1 MRALGTRV
9 IATSLSLA
17 AILGT
22 AACTPARE
30 APARGDGQPAEE
42 GPAGTT
48 DQGPESGQEFVST
61 ALVVGV
67 ADDSYLFVDQ
77 ETEAPYFLTL
87 PDGAPQ
93 LAVGNVV
100 RVTGNGIM
108 LESYPAQYPG
118 VTSVEIVSEGAPKD
132 AERYQDIVSQVWA
145 PRDPAEPAAASLEY
159 GTDSALV
166 SLTPLTSGY
175 EWNYG
180 PEETRKTVCA
190 DAPAATEYAIDELPS
205 ATLAAPTDVTMT
217 FDVDATGA
225 SISSWSERGLDGAGR
240 AVDLTLE
247 DGAVSFVAEPGTR
260 YAAEITF
267 GDGVVTYVFTA

>member
-30 APARGDGQPAEE
+30 APAQGDGQSAEE
-42 GPAGTT
+42 PAGAT
-48 DQGPESGQEFVST
+48 DQGPESGQELVST
-61 ALVVGV
+61 ALVVGA
-67 ADDSYLFVDQ
+67 ADGSYLFVDQ
-77 ETEAPYFLTL
+77 ETEAPYFPTL
-87 PDGAPQ
+87 PDGTPQ

-118 VTSVEIVSEGAPKD
+118 ITSVKVVSEGAPED
-132 AERYQDIVSQVWA
+132 AEKYQDIVNQVWA
-145 PRDPAEPAAASLEY
+145 PRDPAEPAASLEY

-175 EWNYG
+175 EWSYG
-180 PEETRKTVCA
+180 PEETRKTICV

-205 ATLAAPTDVTMT
+205 ATLAAPTDVTLT

-225 SISSWSERGLDGAGR
+225 SVSSWSEGSLDGTGS